1 MTTPTSTTLPGNP
14 PAPGSAVPDLAA
26 VRLARIHDYQREGL
40 AKGDALEANLAAI
53 SGDLMLMAFRLNQGI
68 ELATG
73 ATAIPVERMG
83 KLLGAI
89 DMSLKVAR
97 QIDRFA
103 QLDHRLTLARQA
115 AVSSQ
120 TAPAT
125 EVGRSEESV
134 V

>member
-1 MTTPTSTTLPGNP
+1 M
-14 PAPGSAVPDLAA
+14 
-26 VRLARIHDYQREGL
+26 ARIHDYQRERL

-89 DMSLKVAR
+89 DMSVKVAR
-97 QIDRFA
+97 
-103 QLDHRLTLARQA
+103 
-115 AVSSQ
+115 
-120 TAPAT
+120 
-125 EVGRSEESV
+125 
-134 V
+134 